1 MALPLCLGIAVASG
15 APPIS
20 GLIAG
25 IVGGIVIGSI
35 SGSNISVSGP
45 AAGLTSIV
53 LTAIND
59 LGSFEVFIAAVVVAG
74 AIQLAL
80 GIAKAGV
87 IGYYF
92 PSSVIKGML
101 AAIGLILILKQI
113 PHGLGYDKDFEGDES
128 FRQADHENT
137 FTEIANALQHPHL
150 GALIICTISLLI
162 ILLWDSKFVKRQKVL
177 SMVPGALVAVV
188 LGTVLNQ
195 VFLSSFSHLALA
207 ANHLVQIPVAD
218 TPSGLGKLI
227 TLPSFAAIGQQ
238 GFWIVAVTI
247 ALVASIETLLSI
259 EAADKLD
266 PYKRVTPPSV
276 ELRAQGIGNMISGLI
291 GGLPIT
297 AVIVR
302 SSANVA
308 AGAKTKLS
316 AIAHGVLLLGL
327 AISIP
332 RVLNLIPL
340 SSLAAVLLFVGYKLA
355 KPSIF
360 KSMFAKGLD
369 QFVPF
374 VITVI
379 AILFTDLLI
388 GIGVG
393 LVFGFY
399 YVLKSNYKAAITF
412 VEHNG
417 NYLLQLNKDVFF
429 MNKALLMRTLLS
441 IPHDSH
447 VLINAQRARFVDQD
461 IREAL
466 DDFITS
472 TAPSKG
478 ITVVTEGL
486 NLINSKQ

>member
-1 MALPLCLGIAVASG
+1 
-15 APPIS
+15 
-20 GLIAG
+20 
-25 IVGGIVIGSI
+25 
-35 SGSNISVSGP
+35 
-45 AAGLTSIV
+45 V
-53 LTAIND
+53 LAAIND
-59 LGSFEVFIAAVVVAG
+59 LGSFDVFIAAVVVAG

-128 FRQADHENT
+128 FRQPDHENT
-137 FTEIANALQHPHL
+137 FTEITNALEHPHM
-150 GALIICTISLLI
+150 GALLICGLSLLI
-162 ILLWDSKFVKRQKVL
+162 IMLWDSKFIKRYKQL
-177 SMVPGALVAVV
+177 NLIPGALVAVV

-195 VFLSSFSHLALA
+195 VFISYFPSISLDN
-207 ANHLVQIPVAD
+207 NHLVQIPVTD
-218 TPSGLGKLI
+218 TPSSLGKLI
-227 TLPSFAAIGQQ
+227 TFPSFAAIHTQ
-238 GFWIVAVTI
+238 GFWITAVTI

-266 PYKRVTPPSV
+266 HYKRVTPPSV
-276 ELRAQGIGNMISGLI
+276 ELRAQGIGNMVSGLI

-316 AIAHGVLLLGL
+316 AIAHGGLLLLL
-327 AISIP
+327 AVAIP

-340 SSLAAVLLFVGYKLA
+340 SGLAAVLLFVGYKLA

-360 KSMFAKGLD
+360 KSMYGKGLD
-369 QFVPF
+369 QFIPF
-374 VITVI
+374 VITVF
-379 AILFTDLLI
+379 AILFTDLLVGI
-388 GIGVG
+388 GIG

-399 YVLKSNYKAAITF
+399 YVLRTNYKSAITF
-412 VEHNG
+412 VEHKG

-429 MNKALLMRTLLS
+429 MNKAFLMRTLLS
-441 IPHDSH
+441 IPNNSH

-478 ITVVTEGL
+478 IHVDTEGL
-486 NLINSKQ
+486 NLFNSKQ